1 MLSMVAQAAHD
12 AAAYPSRFF
21 GAPERGRRIG
31 RVLRLVARVR
41 SLDEDLIDR
50 IGRRMYSRDE
60 LGAQL
65 VRAMR
70 RDRADG
76 ERVRM
81 AQFHQALEH
90 GIESVPDAPE
100 PLRKFFAE
108 VDQVPDWVDF
118 DLLERGA
125 RTVRRMGRTT
135 GDVLLQLALI
145 GGYRFGGPADLLVET
160 GGLTGSTALR
170 RLGETK
176 KWAVAVT
183 QPGAMHRDG
192 EGFKLTV
199 HVRAMHALVNDR
211 FERNG
216 RWDVQRWGLPINQT
230 DQASTL
236 GLFNSTLLLGVRALG
251 WVVTGEES
259 RAVMHLWKYVGWLM
273 GVDEDWLFDTERE
286 QNVFNYHILRV
297 QDGQTPAGAALS
309 SALVEGQLDVDHG
322 RFGGVIGRYTRL
334 RLLSMLRYFLGKR
347 DMRDLQLPVTPAWAV
362 PGIVA
367 ANSVKS
373 GLLGRTRRGRRYLER
388 AGDRVV
394 HRDLHKTFGNGSPE
408 IGALPA

>member
-1 MLSMVAQAAHD
+1 MIIRVSILSMVAQAAHD

-125 RTVRRMGRTT
+125 RAVRRMGR
-135 GDVLLQLALI
+135 
-145 GGYRFGGPADLLVET
+145 PAD
-160 GGLTGSTALR
+160 ALR
-170 RLGETK
+170 VYDGARQSLDRSLG
-176 KWAVAVT
+176 
-183 QPGAMHRDG
+183 QHP
-192 EGFKLTV
+192 
-199 HVRAMHALVNDR
+199 VRANLLAAMGDLYAAQENQDR
-211 FERNG
+211 ARSVWRE
-216 RWDVQRWGLPINQT
+216 GLNILT
-230 DQASTL
+230 ATYGADDAR
-236 GLFNSTLLLGVRALG
+236 VRQ
-251 WVVTGEES
+251 
-259 RAVMHLWKYVGWLM
+259 
-273 GVDEDWLFDTERE
+273 FRE
-286 QNVFNYHILRV
+286 Q
-297 QDGQTPAGAALS
+297 
-309 SALVEGQLDVDHG
+309 
-322 RFGGVIGRYTRL
+322 
-334 RLLSMLRYFLGKR
+334 
-347 DMRDLQLPVTPAWAV
+347 
-362 PGIVA
+362 
-367 ANSVKS
+367 
-373 GLLGRTRRGRRYLER
+373 RRR
-388 AGDRVV
+388 
-394 HRDLHKTFGNGSPE
+394 
-408 IGALPA
+408 